1 MMESFVYEVIM
12 SIALSLIASLVWF
25 MGGQLLL
32 TLKSREKISFMLELL
47 YNCADQFDTAMVF
60 GLVDVAEAQVDKIL
74 EYSAQIRNEIMPLT
88 YWGKKKKL
96 FNTIL
101 YNMYYTTSY
110 YKRVW
115 AGTDG
120 KEEANA
126 ILEKFKNKYYYSIP
140 ICYKDKGMGT
150 DQRSYLIFSVILMQE
165 LNNRYSVK
173 TALENNYFVRKD
185 EHSNMQETYLR
196 LIVAS
201 NFKSS
206 ITINKYDLR
215 EKIFTKDEYHQYIA
229 KKLKDTN
236 E

>member
-1 MMESFVYEVIM
+1 MNEIILGAV
-12 SIALSLIASLVWF
+12 ASLVASLIWF
-25 MGGQLLL
+25 FGGQLIL
-32 TLKSREKISFMLELL
+32 TIKSREKISFMLELL
-47 YNCADQFDTAMVF
+47 YNCADQFDTAMTF
-60 GLVDVAEAQVDKIL
+60 GMVNVAETQVDKIL

-96 FNTIL
+96 FNTVL

-120 KEEANA
+120 TEEAKA
-126 ILEKFKNKYYYSIP
+126 ILNKFKRKYYYSVP
-140 ICYKDKGMGT
+140 VCYRDEDMGT
-150 DQRSYLIFSVILMQE
+150 DQSSYLIFSVVLMQE

-173 TALENNYFVRKD
+173 EALENNYFVRKD
-185 EHSNMQETYLR
+185 EHCNIKETYLS
-196 LIVAS
+196 LIAGS

-206 ITINKYDLR
+206 IRINKYDLR
-215 EKIFTKDEYHQYIA
+215 EKLFTQDEYHQYIER
-229 KKLKDTN
+229 KLRNTT